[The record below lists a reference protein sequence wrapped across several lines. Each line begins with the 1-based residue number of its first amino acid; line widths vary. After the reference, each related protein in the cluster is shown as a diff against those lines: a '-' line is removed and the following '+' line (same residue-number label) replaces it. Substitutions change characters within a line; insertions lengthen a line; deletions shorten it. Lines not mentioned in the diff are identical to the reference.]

1 MQAAPEEDLK
11 HVFDVLDKGSNGQ
24 ITADSLRSAIK
35 VCMSTFANTTFK
47 TLVFT
52 CMPVCC
58 ATAANGRIMLLLPQC
73 PEQDVSKTLHVQ
85 SIGDWEM
92 TDDEIEI
99 AIKLADKS
107 GDGIIDY
114 DEFIAFVFGGNEPAQ
129 RKPQAGAVPSQPV
142 ASTLQA
148 ELTEVRT
155 SNWPDTHA
163 PRPVQQHSDPDP
175 TTSSASAVP
184 PWLTDTQTAAE
195 SGNPPWLTPPAAAS
209 ASTDHR
215 GAAQSHDMAMPPEPN
230 IMQQPDILIDN
241 ALYQD
246 QHSSRPQSAF
256 AEHSGQPQW
265 QQQLLQ
271 PHTHAEL
278 PETAGMQYRGPEAAG
293 IATSSSPDDAASLW
307 QQEPHADQ
315 QWEADPCPSV
325 RHARHAQDSP
335 WQSAAEA
342 ETGSSPVRDALSAQ
356 DAADTHVS
364 APWFSRQQ
372 LTEGEVSPQQQLQP
386 EFALSFQ
393 TADTAQEQAHAQP
406 QLQQSATE
414 AMQQPLEAAP
424 QLPVQAD
431 DGSQIQLQAVAPPTK
446 LPPLPQG
453 RKPGT
458 LPKRPIA
465 PAPTKPRQLPGLSSS
480 QLSAG
485 VNRSK
490 KQQS

>member
-1 MQAAPEEDLK
+1 M
-11 HVFDVLDKGSNGQ
+11 
-24 ITADSLRSAIK
+24 
-35 VCMSTFANTTFK
+35 FA
-47 TLVFT
+47 
-52 CMPVCC
+52 
-58 ATAANGRIMLLLPQC
+58 MLLLEMVPYC
-73 PEQDVSKTLHVQ
+73 YLLPYCFEQDVSKTLHVQ

-114 DEFIAFVFGGNEPAQ
+114 DEFIAFVFGKNESAQ
-129 RKPQAGAVPSQPV
+129 QKPQVGAVSSQPV
-142 ASTLQA
+142 ASTSQA
-148 ELTEVRT
+148 ELTEVKT

-163 PRPVQQHSDPDP
+163 PRPVQQHSNPEPDP
-175 TTSSASAVP
+175 TTSSASTVP
-184 PWLTDTQTAAE
+184 PWLADTQTAAA
-195 SGNPPWLTPPAAAS
+195 SVNPSWLTAPAVADAE
-209 ASTDHR
+209 ADHWD
-215 GAAQSHDMAMPPEPN
+215 AAQSHDMAMPPEPS
-230 IMQQPDILIDN
+230 IMQQPDIVIDN

-265 QQQLLQ
+265 QQKLLQ

-278 PETAGMQYRGPEAAG
+278 PGTAGMQYTGPEAAG
-293 IATSSSPDDAASLW
+293 VATSSNLEDTAGPW
-307 QQEPHADQ
+307 QQEPHSDQ
-315 QWEADPCPSV
+315 QWGADPAPSV

-335 WQSAAEA
+335 WQTAAEE
-342 ETGSSPVRDALSAQ
+342 ETGSSPVMDALQAQ
-356 DAADTHVS
+356 DVADTHVS
-364 APWFSRQQ
+364 ALWFSRQQ
-372 LTEGEVSPQQQLQP
+372 LTEGEVALPLQQQLQP
-386 EFALSFQ
+386 GFAPSFQ
-393 TADTAQEQAHAQP
+393 TADTAQEQAHAEP

-414 AMQQPLEAAP
+414 AMQQPLEAAL

-431 DGSQIQLQAVAPPTK
+431 YGSQIQLQAMAPPNK

-458 LPKRPIA
+458 LPKHPIA
-465 PAPTKPRQLPGLSSS
+465 LAPTKRRQLPGLSSS